1 MNILIL
7 GDIFGIPGVEAIKKN
22 LPKIIKDKKIN
33 FVIANGE
40 NSADNGLG
48 ITKKNTEDFFNAGID
63 VITSGNHIW
72 DQKET
77 QNFIDKEKRL
87 LRPENSIKPVP
98 GKGSNIF
105 VTNDKKKLQ

>member
-48 ITKKNTEDFFNAGID
+48 ITKKIPRTF
-63 VITSGNHIW
+63 SM
-72 DQKET
+72 
-77 QNFIDKEKRL
+77 
-87 LRPENSIKPVP
+87 PE
-98 GKGSNIF
+98 
-105 VTNDKKKLQ
+105 